1 MPTPAD
7 YLNISEVVDVLE
19 DIGID
24 YWVSHGTLLGF
35 AREGK
40 ILEWDNDI
48 DIAVEGPEA
57 ITHWKMLFG
66 ALMDKGFQVD
76 YRFNYILC
84 SRFNQVDLPI
94 SLELNWETDSR
105 FLYVGGAWG
114 TRNPGLIA
122 YFVERLFF
130 RVIISL
136 LETVPNAYHG
146 KNPVRKILFHVS
158 KYLSSPLFS
167 PVFLGWFSTLAF
179 HKKYRSTYHL
189 DSKLIK
195 PTSEVTLQ
203 GNLRIRFPSRASEV
217 LKAIYGESWV
227 IPDPYFDKSMS
238 YSKAPRDNLI

>member
-136 LETVPNAYHG
+136 LETVPNAYHADERWEEQG
-146 KNPVRKILFHVS
+146 HDGYPSQRNKSTGFQPGACGVRRQGCRVHS
-158 KYLSSPLFS
+158 EFS
-167 PVFLGWFSTLAF
+167 P
-179 HKKYRSTYHL
+179 
-189 DSKLIK
+189 
-195 PTSEVTLQ
+195 
-203 GNLRIRFPSRASEV
+203 
-217 LKAIYGESWV
+217 
-227 IPDPYFDKSMS
+227 
-238 YSKAPRDNLI
+238 